1 MKRRDF
7 YESRENRKIYFG
19 MQKSKKS
26 PVSYVSILLYDD
38 SGNFLLFYSRSADS
52 PSPGLSKILSAA
64 YNFGTCFLELPAIV
78 LWVMYI

>member
-1 MKRRDF
+1 
-7 YESRENRKIYFG
+7 
-19 MQKSKKS
+19 MQKNAEKQKITRFLCE
-26 PVSYVSILLYDD
+26 YITL